1 MAKTAS
7 NELVG
12 IDLVKAA
19 MLDRNVKL
27 SVNEEDPEVVQRRIV
42 ERTLNAQTIDDIWD
56 SGTTAAK
63 DIIDRPFK
71 LHDVEF
77 RNSEVEAS
85 EGGLPVFAV
94 MHVAF
99 LDTGETG
106 IVTCGAAG
114 VVTRLVKL
122 IEFDALPYDVKIS
135 AKKTRAGYTVMD
147 LEPVKARDGF

>member
-42 ERTLNAQTIDDIWD
+42 ERTLNATSIDDIWD

-63 DIIDRPFK
+63 DIIDRPFQ
-71 LHDVEF
+71 LREIEF

-94 MHVAF
+94 MHVTF
-99 LDTGETG
+99 LGTGETG

-122 IEFDALPYDVKIS
+122 IEFDALPYDVQIS

-147 LEPVKARDGF
+147 LEPYKSGF